1 MDRPLEFAFRNVKST
16 PELEALVHERVGRL
30 EHLYQHIIGCRVTI
44 ELKNHT
50 HRSGNIPDVHIDIQV
65 PGQALVVT
73 HRRPGG
79 DALTAIHNA
88 FDAAALQLKEYK
100 ERRIGNVKQHE
111 TAADG
116 PAADSPPSME

>member
-1 MDRPLEFAFRNVKST
+1 MDRPLELAFRNVRPT
-16 PELEALVHERVGRL
+16 PELEALVHERMERL

-44 ELKNHT
+44 ELQNKT

-65 PGQALVVT
+65 PGQTLVIN
-73 HRRPGG
+73 HRRPHG

-88 FDAAALQLKEYK
+88 FDAAALQLKEYR

-111 TAADG
+111 MPADG
-116 PAADSPPSME
+116 PAANDAPLVD